1 MDTVKVSLTP
11 KSKVVR
17 ISQHVVHLSPKE
29 KALTVGYLFN
39 ITLQVCTM

>member
-1 MDTVKVSLTP
+1 MDTVKVSITP
-11 KSKVVR
+11 KAKVVK

-29 KALTVGYLFN
+29 KTLTVGYLLN